1 MPKNQ
6 KSVNYALIYQT
17 NSPIINWSIMNV
29 MERLCLVSSFIMM
42 LTALPGCRAE
52 SDQTNKTSA
61 DPMIVHIIVGSTRTT
76 HTGLK
81 IAENIKAMA
90 DKRPEVKVEIVDI
103 ASYRLPFYTD
113 EIAPASRKE
122 EIPDSA
128 LRTWSDKIEHADGYI
143 IVAPE
148 YNSGYPA
155 PLKNALDSLYVEW
168 NNKPVAFVGYSGGPS
183 GGAAM
188 IAQLRD
194 VVRGLQM
201 IPIAADIK
209 IPQSWQ
215 AFNENGELVNFSG
228 IEKELNKVID
238 QLLKARNTSQK

>member
-1 MPKNQ
+1 
-6 KSVNYALIYQT
+6 
-17 NSPIINWSIMNV
+17 MNV
-29 MERLCLVSSFIMM
+29 MEKLCIVFSFIIM

-52 SDQTNKTSA
+52 SDQTNQTPA
-61 DPMIVHIIVGSTRTT
+61 DPMIVYIVVGSTRTT

-90 DKRPEVKVEIVDI
+90 DKRSDVKVEIVAI
-103 ASYRLPFYTD
+103 ASYHLPFYTD
-113 EIAPASRKE
+113 ETAPASRKE
-122 EIPDSA
+122 EIADSA
-128 LRTWSDKIEHADGYI
+128 LRTWSDKIQEAQGYI

-188 IAQLRD
+188 IAQLRE

-201 IPIAADIK
+201 IPVAADIK
-209 IPQSWQ
+209 IPQSWN
-215 AFNENGELVNFSG
+215 AFTENGELVNSKS
-228 IEKELNKVID
+228 IEKELNTVID
-238 QLLKARNTSQK
+238 QLLKM